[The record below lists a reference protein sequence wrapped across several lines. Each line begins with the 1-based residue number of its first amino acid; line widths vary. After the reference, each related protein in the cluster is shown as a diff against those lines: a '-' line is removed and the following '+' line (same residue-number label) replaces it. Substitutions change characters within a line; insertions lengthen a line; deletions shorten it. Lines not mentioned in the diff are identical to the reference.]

1 MPPPPGKYGKLGAL
15 CVAAGDTAPCRR
27 CASVLSQNRSGRAR
41 GCAQGVPDPV
51 GFVARSRGVGA
62 PGKILKG
69 GLRSSPRC
77 FRFGASS
84 ALAAEPPGQPSADTT
99 VTGLLRE
106 GSACAASSDLQTP
119 QLSTLT
125 WCHLWGMNQD
135 SDSSDQPTGQ
145 DPLLL
150 LKTLQLLWTKKEM
163 KKLKEEAR
171 RGFAGLEE
179 PLAGLLAML
188 EGSGDWK
195 GKGHSLGYC
204 IVTELQL
211 WMKEHPAAQQSGITL
226 KKLQA
231 RVLNIL
237 AQCPANLLDPL
248 ISIYQLHTADRNYL
262 LGHVSHL
269 YHRGDYKEAAVL
281 SIKLKL
287 QPDQD
292 VEKMCT
298 PLLLQD
304 KTNLVEDYV
313 GDYPELQSKLLQI
326 LDTWCEPGFNIRD
339 ITSRYQGLAGYKP
352 EKFNR
357 KMLSK
362 LVFRL
367 LDRFNVDPAL
377 CPNVV
382 NQRHLRTLNY
392 LFYKRFVE
400 KTMTQENWTDHV
412 QSTVGENRWLQG
424 HLMQLLMRYCDL
436 KTAARWAQRCNLPEE
451 MLPYGVAEELQKLQE
466 RERVEEAAKADH
478 HEERKKEGYYQLP
491 IPRANIHFLQTWEET
506 QRCWEKVLRPGQ
518 VVGIDMEWKPS
529 FGMVGK
535 PRVSL
540 LQLAL
545 RDEVFLLDLPR
556 LLEQAVTEAE
566 KEKLPHFI
574 QRLYSDAAITKLGYG
589 MSGDLSSLA
598 ATWSALKDADKQA
611 QGVVDLLTIDK
622 QLQKGSVEWKR
633 GGRKVDDVSPEQS
646 DEDRGSR
653 QPEKGLSLLVQH
665 VLGKPLDKTEQLSNW
680 EKRPLRE
687 EQILYAASDAYCL
700 LEIYEKLCKD
710 PESFGLS
717 SDLTGSLVGKP
728 SMKPRAKK
736 QLNKQEVLSPS
747 GQQCEGHQ
755 KETSCPPAPISP
767 KEFSVVCDN
776 MLQGLGRYLRCLGVD
791 VQMLENE
798 DDHRK
803 AAEIARQEGR
813 VILTSGLPYQTL
825 RSQVAEGRCFSV
837 NSSEK
842 AKEQAVQVLR
852 HFNVQ
857 VSPADI
863 FSRCQVCNCNKYL
876 KVPRER
882 MRQLVAGGGQALE
895 DSPAGCLA
903 RSEDE
908 PGRSCGAAT
917 PHQGR
922 LEGLEQRGV
931 AAALV
936 GGTALQVAAIPP
948 GVLDRAELT
957 DFYCCTRCGK
967 VFWEG
972 SHFGRVVSQFQ
983 DVLVATGD
991 EQNIYEL
998 S

>member
-1 MPPPPGKYGKLGAL
+1 
-15 CVAAGDTAPCRR
+15 
-27 CASVLSQNRSGRAR
+27 
-41 GCAQGVPDPV
+41 
-51 GFVARSRGVGA
+51 
-62 PGKILKG
+62 
-69 GLRSSPRC
+69 
-77 FRFGASS
+77 
-84 ALAAEPPGQPSADTT
+84 
-99 VTGLLRE
+99 
-106 GSACAASSDLQTP
+106 
-119 QLSTLT
+119 
-125 WCHLWGMNQD
+125 MNQD
-135 SDSSDQPTGQ
+135 SDSSDQTTGQ

-150 LKTLQLLWTKKEM
+150 LKALQLLWTKKEM
-163 KKLKEEAR
+163 EKQLKEEIR
-171 RGFAGLEE
+171 RGFAGLQD
-179 PLAGLLAML
+179 PLAGLLDML

-195 GKGHSLGYC
+195 GKGHSLGYY
-204 IVTELQL
+204 ITTELQL
-211 WMKEHPAAQQSGITL
+211 WIKEHPAAQQSGIKL

-231 RVLNIL
+231 HVLGIL

-269 YHRGDYKEAAVL
+269 YRKGNYKEAAIL

-304 KTNLVEDYV
+304 KVNLVEDYV
-313 GDYPELQSKLLQI
+313 EEYPELQSKLLHI
-326 LDTWCEPGFNIRD
+326 LDTWCESHFNIKD
-339 ITSRYQGLAGYKP
+339 ITRQYQGLSRYKP

-367 LDRFNVDPAL
+367 LERFNVDPAL
-377 CPNVV
+377 CPNVI
-382 NQRHLRTLNY
+382 NQRHLRTLKY

-400 KTMTQENWTDHV
+400 KAMTEENWADHV

-424 HLMQLLMRYCDL
+424 HLIQLLTSYCDL
-436 KTAARWAQRCNLPEE
+436 STAARWAQRCNLPKE
-451 MLPYGVAEELQKLQE
+451 MLPCRVADELQKLQIQ
-466 RERVEEAAKADH
+466 ERVEEATKADNY
-478 HEERKKEGYYQLP
+478 EESKKKDYYQLP

-506 QRCWEKVLRPGQ
+506 LQCWEKVLQPAQ
-518 VVGIDMEWKPS
+518 VVGIDMEWRPS

-540 LQLAL
+540 LQIAL
-545 RDEVFLLDLPR
+545 KDEVFLLDLPR
-556 LLEQAVTEAE
+556 LLQQAEEDGE

-574 QRLYSDAAITKLGYG
+574 QMLYSDASITKLGYG
-589 MSGDLSSLA
+589 MSGDLSNLA
-598 ATWSALKDADKQA
+598 ATWSALKDTDKKA
-611 QGVVDLLTIDK
+611 QGVVDLLTVDK
-622 QLQKGSVEWKR
+622 RLQKRSVDWKK
-633 GGRKVDDVSPEQS
+633 GGQEVDVLSLEQS
-646 DEDRGSR
+646 DEGRGVK
-653 QPEKGLSLLVQH
+653 QPEKGLSLLVQY

-687 EQILYAASDAYCL
+687 EQILYAAADAYCL

-717 SDLTGSLVGKP
+717 SDLTESLVGKE
-728 SMKPRAKK
+728 SLKPKAKK
-736 QLNKQEVLSPS
+736 QLNKQEALSPS
-747 GQQCEGHQ
+747 GQQCQGSRT
-755 KETSCPPAPISP
+755 ETLCRPAPISP

-791 VQMLENE
+791 VRMLENG

-825 RSQVAEGRCFSV
+825 QSQVAEGRCFSV

-842 AKEQAVQVLR
+842 AKEQALQVLK

-857 VSPADI
+857 VSLSDI
-863 FSRCQVCNCNKYL
+863 FSRCQVCNCDKYL
-876 KVPRER
+876 KVSRER
-882 MRQLVAGGGQALE
+882 MRQLVE
-895 DSPAGCLA
+895 DSRQVPGASGTGCLL
-903 RSEDE
+903 SCEE
-908 PGRSCGAAT
+908 KPHRSCAAAVSSHGT
-917 PHQGR
+917 AQPCCSAHAER
-922 LEGLEQRGV
+922 LEGPVL
-931 AAALV
+931 A
-936 GGTALQVAAIPP
+936 GGTVLQVAAIPP
-948 GVLDRAELT
+948 GVLDKAKLT
-957 DFYCCTRCGK
+957 HFYCCTGCGK

-972 SHFGRVVSQFQ
+972 SHFGRVVSQFR
-983 DVLVATGD
+983 DVLVTSRD
-991 EQNIYEL
+991 KETIYEL

>member
-1 MPPPPGKYGKLGAL
+1 MPPRSGKYGKLGAR

-27 CASVLSQNRSGRAR
+27 CASVPSQKRSGGAR
-41 GCAQGVPDPV
+41 GCAQGIPDPV

-69 GLRSSPRC
+69 GLRSSRCC
-77 FRFGASS
+77 FRVGASS
-84 ALAAEPPGQPSADTT
+84 ALAAEYPGRPSADTT

-106 GSACAASSDLQTP
+106 GRACAASSDLQTP

-125 WCHLWGMNQD
+125 WRHLWRMNQD

-163 KKLKEEAR
+163 KKFKEEAR

-231 RVLNIL
+231 RVLSIL

-339 ITSRYQGLAGYKP
+339 ITSQYQGLSGYKP

-367 LDRFNVDPAL
+367 LDRFNADPAL

-436 KTAARWAQRCNLPEE
+436 KTAARWAQRCNLPKE
-451 MLPYGVAEELQKLQE
+451 MLPYRVAEELQKLQE
-466 RERVEEAAKADH
+466 RERVEEATKADH
-478 HEERKKEGYYQLP
+478 HEERKKEDYYQLP

-545 RDEVFLLDLPR
+545 HDEVFLLDLPR

-598 ATWSALKDADKQA
+598 ATWSALKDTDKQA

-622 QLQKGSVEWKR
+622 QLQKGSIDWKK
-633 GGRKVDDVSPEQS
+633 GGRKVDVVSPEQS
-646 DEDRGSR
+646 DEDRGCR

-755 KETSCPPAPISP
+755 KETSCPTAPISP

-842 AKEQAVQVLR
+842 AKEQAVQVLK

-857 VSPADI
+857 VSLADI
-863 FSRCQVCNCNKYL
+863 FSRCQRIQSPGEGPSANDDLGSLGSLGLC
-876 KVPRER
+876 
-882 MRQLVAGGGQALE
+882 GGALL
-895 DSPAGCLA
+895 LA
-903 RSEDE
+903 
-908 PGRSCGAAT
+908 P
-917 PHQGR
+917 
-922 LEGLEQRGV
+922 
-931 AAALV
+931 
-936 GGTALQVAAIPP
+936 
-948 GVLDRAELT
+948 
-957 DFYCCTRCGK
+957 
-967 VFWEG
+967 
-972 SHFGRVVSQFQ
+972 SQPC
-983 DVLVATGD
+983 A
-991 EQNIYEL
+991 

>member
-1 MPPPPGKYGKLGAL
+1 
-15 CVAAGDTAPCRR
+15 
-27 CASVLSQNRSGRAR
+27 
-41 GCAQGVPDPV
+41 
-51 GFVARSRGVGA
+51 
-62 PGKILKG
+62 
-69 GLRSSPRC
+69 
-77 FRFGASS
+77 
-84 ALAAEPPGQPSADTT
+84 
-99 VTGLLRE
+99 
-106 GSACAASSDLQTP
+106 
-119 QLSTLT
+119 
-125 WCHLWGMNQD
+125 MNQD

-163 KKLKEEAR
+163 KKQLKEEIR
-171 RGFAGLEE
+171 RGFAGLED
-179 PLAGLLAML
+179 PLAGLLDML
-188 EGSGDWK
+188 ESSSDWK
-195 GKGHSLGYC
+195 GKGHSLGYY
-204 IVTELQL
+204 ITTELQL
-211 WMKEHPAAQQSGITL
+211 WIKEHPAVQQSGIKL

-231 RVLNIL
+231 RVLRIL

-269 YHRGDYKEAAVL
+269 YHKGNYKEAAIL

-313 GDYPELQSKLLQI
+313 GEYPELQSKLLQI

-339 ITSRYQGLAGYKP
+339 ITRQYQGLSRYKP
-352 EKFNR
+352 DKFNR

-367 LDRFNVDPAL
+367 LDRFNVDPGL
-377 CPNVV
+377 CPNVI

-424 HLMQLLMRYCDL
+424 HLIQLLISYCDL
-436 KTAARWAQRCNLPEE
+436 KTAARWAQHCNLPKE
-451 MLPYGVAEELQKLQE
+451 MLPYGVADELQKLQIQ
-466 RERVEEAAKADH
+466 ERVEEATKADNY
-478 HEERKKEGYYQLP
+478 EESKKKDHYQLP

-506 QRCWEKVLRPGQ
+506 LQCWEKVLRPGQ
-518 VVGIDMEWKPS
+518 VVGIDMEWRPS

-540 LQLAL
+540 LQIAL
-545 RDEVFLLDLPR
+545 NDEVFLLDLPR
-556 LLEQAVTEAE
+556 LLEHAETEGG

-574 QRLYSDAAITKLGYG
+574 QMLYSDAAITKLGYG

-598 ATWSALKDADKQA
+598 ATWPALKDTDKQA
-611 QGVVDLLTIDK
+611 QGVVDLLTVDK
-622 QLQKGSVEWKR
+622 QLQKSSIDWKK
-633 GGRKVDDVSPEQS
+633 GGQKVDVLSLEQS
-646 DEDRGSR
+646 NEDRGFR

-710 PESFGLS
+710 PASFGLS
-717 SDLTGSLVGKP
+717 SDLTASLVGK
-728 SMKPRAKK
+728 SSIKPRAKK

-747 GQQCEGHQ
+747 GQ
-755 KETSCPPAPISP
+755 
-767 KEFSVVCDN
+767 
-776 MLQGLGRYLRCLGVD
+776 
-791 VQMLENE
+791 
-798 DDHRK
+798 
-803 AAEIARQEGR
+803 IARQEGR

-825 RSQVAEGRCFSV
+825 QSQVAEGRCFSV
-837 NSSEK
+837 NCSEK
-842 AKEQAVQVLR
+842 AKEQALQVLK

-857 VSPADI
+857 VSLADI
-863 FSRCQVCNCNKYL
+863 FSRCQVRGCCL
-876 KVPRER
+876 PWER
-882 MRQLVAGGGQALE
+882 A
-895 DSPAGCLA
+895 CLL
-903 RSEDE
+903 
-908 PGRSCGAAT
+908 GRRCASLMLD
-917 PHQGR
+917 PS
-922 LEGLEQRGV
+922 
-931 AAALV
+931 
-936 GGTALQVAAIPP
+936 
-948 GVLDRAELT
+948 VLDIWSWGGALGSRAGLKAVDKPSWPLLSHSYSKFDSALPGPPWRASISSGPVGFSWHWEAWERWPGGRGSRLSSVPLLCTSSPSSCLVRPGCWVRIASHLAQSLT
-957 DFYCCTRCGK
+957 P
-967 VFWEG
+967 VALA
-972 SHFGRVVSQFQ
+972 QF
-983 DVLVATGD
+983 VAQG
-991 EQNIYEL
+991 YF
-998 S
+998 

>member
-1 MPPPPGKYGKLGAL
+1 
-15 CVAAGDTAPCRR
+15 
-27 CASVLSQNRSGRAR
+27 
-41 GCAQGVPDPV
+41 
-51 GFVARSRGVGA
+51 
-62 PGKILKG
+62 
-69 GLRSSPRC
+69 
-77 FRFGASS
+77 
-84 ALAAEPPGQPSADTT
+84 
-99 VTGLLRE
+99 
-106 GSACAASSDLQTP
+106 
-119 QLSTLT
+119 
-125 WCHLWGMNQD
+125 MNQD

-163 KKLKEEAR
+163 KKQLKEEIR
-171 RGFAGLEE
+171 RGFEGLED

-188 EGSGDWK
+188 ESSSDWK

-204 IVTELQL
+204 ITTELQL
-211 WMKEHPAAQQSGITL
+211 WIKEHPAVQQSGIKL

-231 RVLNIL
+231 RVLRIL

-262 LGHVSHL
+262 LEHVSHL
-269 YHRGDYKEAAVL
+269 YHKGDYKEAAIL

-313 GDYPELQSKLLQI
+313 GEYPELQSKLLQI

-339 ITSRYQGLAGYKP
+339 ITRQYQGLSRYKP
-352 EKFNR
+352 DKFNR

-377 CPNVV
+377 CPNVI

-400 KTMTQENWTDHV
+400 KTMTEENWTDHV

-424 HLMQLLMRYCDL
+424 HLIQLLISYCDL
-436 KTAARWAQRCNLPEE
+436 NTAARWAQRCNLPKE
-451 MLPYGVAEELQKLQE
+451 MLPYGVAEELQKLQIQE
-466 RERVEEAAKADH
+466 RSALVHVQAPCNLRKYNTDVITLRTLSAKAHFSRWVEEATKAGNY
-478 HEERKKEGYYQLP
+478 EESKKKDYYQLP
-491 IPRANIHFLQTWEET
+491 IPRTNIHFLQTWEET
-506 QRCWEKVLRPGQ
+506 LQCWEKVLRPGQ
-518 VVGIDMEWKPS
+518 VVGIDMEWRPS

-540 LQLAL
+540 LQIAL
-545 RDEVFLLDLPR
+545 KDEVFLLDLPR
-556 LLEQAVTEAE
+556 LLEQAETEDE

-574 QRLYSDAAITKLGYG
+574 QMLYSDAAITKLGYG

-598 ATWSALKDADKQA
+598 ATWSALKDTDKQA
-611 QGVVDLLTIDK
+611 QGVVDLLRVDK
-622 QLQKGSVEWKR
+622 QLQKSSIDWKKGS
-633 GGRKVDDVSPEQS
+633 RKVDALSPEQS
-646 DEDRGSR
+646 YEDREFR
-653 QPEKGLSLLVQH
+653 QREKGLSLLVQH

-700 LEIYEKLCKD
+700 LEIYEKLRKD
-710 PESFGLS
+710 PASFGLS
-717 SDLTGSLVGKP
+717 SDLTESLVGKP
-728 SMKPRAKK
+728 SLKPRAKK
-736 QLNKQEVLSPS
+736 QLNKQEAPSPS
-747 GQQCEGHQ
+747 GQQCKGSK

-791 VQMLENE
+791 VRMLENE

-825 RSQVAEGRCFSV
+825 QSQVAEGRCFSV
-837 NSSEK
+837 NCSEK
-842 AKEQAVQVLR
+842 AKEQALQVLK

-857 VSPADI
+857 VSLTDI
-863 FSRCQVCNCNKYL
+863 FSRCQVRGRCPPRGRARLLGQRCASPMLDPSALDVWSWGGAPVSRAGL
-876 KVPRER
+876 KAPDKPSWPLLLPSCSEFDSALPAPPWRAPTSSGLGSPGR
-882 MRQLVAGGGQALE
+882 WPGGQGSWLSSAPLLCLVR
-895 DSPAGCLA
+895 SGCWVRIASRLAQNLTPVALA
-903 RSEDE
+903 RFV
-908 PGRSCGAAT
+908 A
-917 PHQGR
+917 
-922 LEGLEQRGV
+922 QRY
-931 AAALV
+931 
-936 GGTALQVAAIPP
+936 
-948 GVLDRAELT
+948 
-957 DFYCCTRCGK
+957 F
-967 VFWEG
+967 
-972 SHFGRVVSQFQ
+972 
-983 DVLVATGD
+983 
-991 EQNIYEL
+991 
-998 S
+998 